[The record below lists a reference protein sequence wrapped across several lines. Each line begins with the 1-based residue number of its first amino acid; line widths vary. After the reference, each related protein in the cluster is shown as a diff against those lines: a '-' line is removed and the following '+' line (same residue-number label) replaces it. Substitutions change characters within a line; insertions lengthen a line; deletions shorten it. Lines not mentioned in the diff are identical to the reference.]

1 MDDDPFKKVD
11 KFGIQMLVA
20 FALSIG
26 VIVLSNTAFGQ
37 SGPTWV
43 QKPVQ
48 CGELAEVIQIQEA
61 EGLEPLLVAKGHAR
75 MDETPKLVD
84 DVGYVFYYN
93 SDKQYWSMIEIF
105 REDYACVIA
114 MGTALQFN

>member
-1 MDDDPFKKVD
+1 MDNDPFKKVD

-20 FALSIG
+20 FVLSIG

-48 CGELAEVIQIQEA
+48 CGELAEVISLQES
-61 EGLEPLLVAKGHAR
+61 EGLEPLLASKGHAR
-75 MDETPKLVD
+75 VENKM
-84 DVGYVFYYN
+84 VGDLGYIFYYN
-93 SDKQYWSMIEIF
+93 AENQYWSMIEIF
-105 REDYACVIA
+105 REDYACIIA
-114 MGTALQFN
+114 QGDALTFTP